1 MLDLMLL
8 YNVLSL
14 MFLIEVTKSY
24 NSGRMFIIPT
34 FSPNIFRGKF
44 LMKVELRKPILFS
57 WTYTIYF
64 EIDTS
69 TKKKMKEKVNFIV
82 STYINIVS
90 FFLFYLN

>member
-1 MLDLMLL
+1 
-8 YNVLSL
+8 
-14 MFLIEVTKSY
+14 
-24 NSGRMFIIPT
+24 
-34 FSPNIFRGKF
+34 
-44 LMKVELRKPILFS
+44 MKVELRKPILFS